1 MSKEQEFRNKLK
13 IDNDKII
20 EDFIRKERIKVVQNK
35 KLSNDQ
41 KKERVQLLDE
51 ALEELEI
58 IRREEQSKENLR
70 RISEEVWEK

>member
-13 IDNDKII
+13 VDNDKIV
-20 EDFIRKERIKVVQNK
+20 EDFIRKERIKVAQNK

-51 ALEELEI
+51 ALLEI
-58 IRREEQSKENLR
+58 QIAEREKTARETIIKMGEEQ
-70 RISEEVWEK
+70 WEK